1 MSEGAPPPPEPPEAP
16 PPILGEWRNVYGVVV
31 GVLLAL
37 VALFYAVTRWA
48 S

>member
-1 MSEGAPPPPEPPEAP
+1 MSVEDPPPF
-16 PPILGEWRNVYGVVV
+16 LGRWRNVYLF
-31 GVLLAL
+31 VLVELAVT

>member
-1 MSEGAPPPPEPPEAP
+1 MTSPDEEEPPESHP
-16 PPILGEWRNVYGVVV
+16 PFLERWKNVYVALLIQLVV
-31 GVLLAL
+31 L